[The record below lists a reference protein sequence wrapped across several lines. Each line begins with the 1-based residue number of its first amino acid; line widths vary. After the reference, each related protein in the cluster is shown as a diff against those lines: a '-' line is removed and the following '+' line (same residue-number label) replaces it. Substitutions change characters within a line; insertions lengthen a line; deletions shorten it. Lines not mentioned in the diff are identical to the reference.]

1 MTNSSML
8 KAKIQES
15 GMTIT
20 AIAAKCGFTRE
31 SLYKKLNGETEFKAS
46 EIVKL
51 TNILHLTQRERNEIF
66 LS

>member
-1 MTNSSML
+1 MGNPEML
-8 KAKIQES
+8 KGKIRES
-15 GMTIT
+15 GMTVT
-20 AIAAKCGFTRE
+20 AIAFKCGVTRE

-51 TNILHLTQRERNEIF
+51 TNILRLTQKERNEIF